1 LCQKR
6 KRGTTYKKNPNTK
19 KRRYPMRHSIIIDS
33 LPQAFKVIKEMNLNT
48 DQDDSDYRTAG
59 RRSLETILEG
69 RMQERISFYLDEM
82 SRLGEADRRNG
93 YFSRHLVT
101 ELGDIEL
108 HIPRTRHFSPIRIV
122 RAYARRAPHIDRMI
136 LACFV
141 LGISTRKVATALL
154 PVLGEPVSAAT
165 VSRVAKSLDT
175 VVAAFHRRPI
185 TRQYRFLI
193 FDGVVLKRKTG
204 AGSVKRVV
212 LVALGITPEGRK
224 EVIDFAIAPG
234 ESQGAWE
241 NFLTD
246 LYRRGL
252 NEETVAMIVTDGGK
266 GLLAALPMV
275 YPKIPI
281 QRCWAHKSRNVLT
294 YVRKAD
300 REAVKDD
307 LHAIQYASGIKKA
320 QMAIGAFARRWKQI
334 YPRAVS
340 CLLADEE
347 DLLSFFQI
355 KDSSWWSQV
364 RTTNAIE
371 RRFREVRRRTRPMG
385 VFSDRTSME
394 RILYA
399 VFSYE
404 NLRQGVATPFLA
416 VTQNS

>member
-1 LCQKR
+1 
-6 KRGTTYKKNPNTK
+6 
-19 KRRYPMRHSIIIDS
+19 MRHKVIINS
-33 LPQAFKVIKEMNLNT
+33 LPQAYKVIKEMNLDNDHWDT
-48 DQDDSDYRTAG
+48 DYRRLG
-59 RRSLETILEG
+59 RQSLESILEG
-69 RMQERISFYLDEM
+69 RMQERITFYLTEM
-82 SRLGEADRRNG
+82 ARLGVSDRRNG
-93 YFSRHLVT
+93 SFSRHLVT

-108 HIPRTRHFSPIRIV
+108 HVPRTRRFSPIRIV

-154 PVLGEPVSAAT
+154 PVLGEPVSATT
-165 VSRVAKSLDT
+165 VSRVAQSLDT
-175 VVAAFHRRPI
+175 VVGAFHRRPI
-185 TRQYRFLI
+185 KRAYRFLI
-193 FDGVVLKRKTG
+193 FDGVVLKRRTG
-204 AGSVKRVV
+204 AASVKRVV
-212 LVALGITPEGRK
+212 LVALGITSEGRK
-224 EVIDFAIAPG
+224 EVIDFSIAPG
-234 ESQGAWE
+234 ESREAWE
-241 NFLTD
+241 SFLTD
-246 LYRRGL
+246 LYCRGL
-252 NEETVAMIVTDGGK
+252 SEDTVELIVTDGGK
-266 GLLAALPMV
+266 GLLAALPTV

-281 QRCWAHKSRNVLT
+281 QRCWAHKSRNVLN
-294 YVRKAD
+294 YVRKVD
-300 REAVKDD
+300 REAVKRD

-320 QMAIGAFARRWKQI
+320 QMALGAFARRWEDV
-334 YPRAVS
+334 YPKAVT

-355 KDSSWWSQV
+355 RDSHLWAQI

>member
-1 LCQKR
+1 
-6 KRGTTYKKNPNTK
+6 
-19 KRRYPMRHSIIIDS
+19 MRPSIVIDS
-33 LPQAFKVIKEMNLNT
+33 LPQAFKVIKEMNLDT
-48 DQDDSDYRTAG
+48 DKDDSEYRAAG
-59 RRSLETILEG
+59 RRSLATILEG
-69 RMQERISFYLDEM
+69 RMQERISWYLEEM
-82 SRLGEADRRNG
+82 ARLGESDRRNG

-108 HIPRTRHFSPIRIV
+108 HIPRTRRFSPVRIL

-154 PVLGEPVSAAT
+154 PVLGEPVSATT

-175 VVAAFHRRPI
+175 AVAAFHRRAI
-185 TRQYRFLI
+185 KRLYRFLV

-224 EVIDFAIAPG
+224 EVIDFSIAPG
-234 ESQGAWE
+234 ESQEAWE
-241 NFLTD
+241 SFLTD

-252 NEETVAMIVTDGGK
+252 SEETVEMIVTDGGK

-275 YPKIPI
+275 YPKIPM
-281 QRCWAHKSRNVLT
+281 QRCWAHKSRNVLN
-294 YVRKAD
+294 YVREAD
-300 REAVKDD
+300 REAVKGD

-320 QMAIGAFARRWKQI
+320 QMAIGAFARRWKHL
-334 YPRAVS
+334 YPKAVA

-347 DLLSFFQI
+347 QLLSFFQVNDPNLWLQI
-355 KDSSWWSQV
+355 

-385 VFSDRTSME
+385 VFSDKTSME

-404 NLRQGVATPFLA
+404 NLGQGVATPFLA
-416 VTQNS
+416 VTQKC

>member
-1 LCQKR
+1 VSREKKGYHLRNNPTIK
-6 KRGTTYKKNPNTK
+6 KGGTPM
-19 KRRYPMRHSIIIDS
+19 KRRSVVIKS
-33 LPQAFKVIKEMNLNT
+33 LPQAYELIKEMNL
-48 DQDDSDYRTAG
+48 DKDDSDYRTAG
-59 RRSLETILEG
+59 RRSLEAILEG
-69 RMQERISFYLDEM
+69 RMQERITFYLDEM
-82 SRLGEADRRNG
+82 ARSGEADRRNG
-93 YFSRHLVT
+93 SFSRHLLT

-108 HIPRTRHFSPIRIV
+108 TIPRTRRFSPVAIV
-122 RAYARRAPHIDRMI
+122 RAYARRAPQIDRMI

-141 LGISTRKVATALL
+141 LGISTRKVSQALL
-154 PVLGEPVSAAT
+154 PVLGEPVSATT
-165 VSRVAKSLDT
+165 VSRVAQSLDT
-175 VVAAFHRRPI
+175 AVTAFHLRPI
-185 TRQYRFLI
+185 KRKYRFLI
-193 FDGVVLKRKTG
+193 LDGVVLKRKTG

-212 LVALGITPEGRK
+212 LVALGITTEGRK
-224 EVIDFAIAPG
+224 EVIDFSIAPG
-234 ESQGAWE
+234 ESQSAWE
-241 NFLTD
+241 SFLTD

-252 NEETVAMIVTDGGK
+252 SEETVELMVTDGGK
-266 GLLAALPMV
+266 GLLAALPVV
-275 YPKIPI
+275 YPHIPI
-281 QRCWAHKSRNVLT
+281 QRCWAHKSRNVLN

-300 REAVKDD
+300 WQAAKSD
-307 LHAIQYASGIKKA
+307 LHNIQYASGIRKA
-320 QMAIGAFARRWKQI
+320 QMAIGAFARRWNHI
-334 YPRAVS
+334 YPKAVA

-347 DLLSFFQI
+347 QLVTFFQI

>member
-1 LCQKR
+1 
-6 KRGTTYKKNPNTK
+6 
-19 KRRYPMRHSIIIDS
+19 MRHSIVIDS
-33 LPQAFKVIKEMNLNT
+33 LPQAFKVIKEMNLDT
-48 DQDDSDYRTAG
+48 DKDDSEYRAAG
-59 RRSLETILEG
+59 RRSLATILQG
-69 RMQERISFYLDEM
+69 RMQDRISWYLEEIA
-82 SRLGEADRRNG
+82 RLGESDRRNG

-108 HIPRTRHFSPIRIV
+108 HIPRTRHFSPVRIL

-154 PVLGEPVSAAT
+154 PVLGEPVSATT

-175 VVAAFHRRPI
+175 AVVAFHRRAI
-185 TRQYRFLI
+185 KRQYRFLI

-224 EVIDFAIAPG
+224 EVIDFSIAPG
-234 ESQGAWE
+234 ESQEAWE
-241 NFLTD
+241 SFLTD

-252 NEETVAMIVTDGGK
+252 SEDTVEMIVTDGGK

-275 YPKIPI
+275 YPKIPM
-281 QRCWAHKSRNVLT
+281 QRCWAHKSRNVLN
-294 YVRKAD
+294 YVREAD
-300 REAVKDD
+300 REAVKGD
-307 LHAIQYASGIKKA
+307 LHAIQYVSGIKKA
-320 QMAIGAFARRWKQI
+320 QMAIGVFARRWQHV
-334 YPRAVS
+334 YPKAVA

-347 DLLSFFQI
+347 QLLSFFQV
-355 KDSSWWSQV
+355 KDPNLWLQI

-416 VTQNS
+416 VTQKC

>member
-1 LCQKR
+1 M
-6 KRGTTYKKNPNTK
+6 
-19 KRRYPMRHSIIIDS
+19 KRRGVVIDS
-33 LPQAFKVIKEMNLNT
+33 LPQAYELIKEMNLYT
-48 DQDDSDYRTAG
+48 DQGDSDYRTAG
-59 RRSLETILEG
+59 RRSLEAILEG
-69 RMQERISFYLDEM
+69 RMQERISYYLDEM
-82 SRLGEADRRNG
+82 ARLGEADRRNG
-93 YFSRHLVT
+93 SFSRHLLT

-108 HIPRTRHFSPIRIV
+108 SIPRTRRFSPLSIV
-122 RAYARRAPHIDRMI
+122 RAYARRAPQVDRMI

-141 LGISTRKVATALL
+141 LGISTRKVSQALL
-154 PVLGEPVSAAT
+154 PVLGEPVSATT
-165 VSRVAKSLDT
+165 VSRVARSLDT
-175 VVAAFHRRPI
+175 AVAAFHRRPLK
-185 TRQYRFLI
+185 RQYRFLI
-193 FDGVVLKRKTG
+193 FDGVVLKRRTG

-212 LVALGITPEGRK
+212 LVALGITKEGRK
-224 EVIDFAIAPG
+224 EVIDFSIAPG
-234 ESQGAWE
+234 ESRGAWE
-241 NFLTD
+241 TFLTD

-252 NEETVAMIVTDGGK
+252 SEEALELIVTDGGK

-275 YPKIPI
+275 YPNIPV
-281 QRCWAHKSRNVLT
+281 QRCWAHKSRNVLN
-294 YVRKAD
+294 YVRRAD
-300 REAVKDD
+300 REAVKRD
-307 LHAIQYASGIKKA
+307 LHAIQYASGIHKA
-320 QMAIGAFARRWKQI
+320 QMVIGAFARRWNHI
-334 YPRAVS
+334 YPKAVA

-347 DLLSFFQI
+347 QLVTFFQI